1 MKNKKI
7 ETFKDFKKQVRK
19 DKLIVILLRSLI
31 VIGFF
36 VLWEVGAR
44 LGFLNVFLVVS
55 LVMCSHYFNHI

>member
-36 VLWEVGAR
+36 VYGKSVLD
-44 LGFLNVFLVVS
+44 
-55 LVMCSHYFNHI
+55 